1 MSGHSSSFACFQAT
15 QGAERHV
22 SNAQGGSSVSWQGD
36 ISAAMSLHPVVAA
49 VPPWHRAPD

>member
-1 MSGHSSSFACFQAT
+1 MSGHSSSFARFQAT

>member
-1 MSGHSSSFACFQAT
+1 MSGHSSSFARFQAT

-22 SNAQGGSSVSWQGD
+22 SNAQGGSSVSWQWD